1 MGMELIGG
9 RDDWARVVRANVAS
23 PIDIQRRILARRR
36 ICLYR
41 DDFEKVIEEQI
52 GIIFRDEAVRLRFY
66 RLARLAGASSF
77 LKRISD
83 EVARP
88 LYATPPTRRV
98 REAGTKTDGRNRS
111 TGPEQ
116 AKFNALTK
124 KVGLN
129 RTMDLVAR
137 LIVGCA
143 PAFIIG
149 RYIADE
155 GPTLDVATGDCVS
168 VVPDPRKP
176 TRAIA
181 IAYEQAPGR
190 WAVVDDQRSFLVTSN
205 GQISDVA
212 DHSLGR
218 IPVVEVHRRGR
229 WGSYWDTQGQDLEV
243 AALQM
248 MFIDAVILKK
258 HKSQSHIQL
267 AFAGD
272 SDGIV
277 KNQVLDEESI
287 LMINGQGN
295 LTPIDLQADPSGL
308 LKTKE
313 ALETSVAAA
322 YGLSRARLNQE
333 KDGADQPLNERT
345 AEIMSVMAEAEE
357 DVFDLLQRL
366 SQAGPPEEKI
376 ADGLEFACDYRAMSH
391 RMDPMD
397 ELAYWKE
404 LRANGL
410 RSIVDDAFAL
420 NPELADEDDAWEEIN
435 RNMADEA
442 VYIGQRRA
450 LNIADDAN
458 VAQPGQDP
466 KSNGAMGPAV
476 RDGKMS
482 RDAAAGAAK
491 DGPPPAKVAGPPKSD
506 GKREEAF
513 ARKYLK
519 K

>member
-9 RDDWARVVRANVAS
+9 SPDDWARVVRATVGT
-23 PIDIQRRILARRR
+23 PTDIQRRILARRR

-41 DDFEKVIEEQI
+41 DDFEAVIQEQL
-52 GIIFRDEAVRLRFY
+52 GIIFRDEAVRLRFF

-77 LKRISD
+77 LKRVSD

-98 REAGTKTDGRNRS
+98 RKEGTKTDARS
-111 TGPEQ
+111 REVNPEQ
-116 AKFNALTK
+116 AKYNALAK
-124 KVGLN
+124 RVQLN

-149 RYIADE
+149 RYIEDD
-155 GPTLDVATGDCVS
+155 GPSLDVATGDCVS
-168 VVPDPRKP
+168 VIPDPRKP
-176 TRAIA
+176 TRALA
-181 IAYEQAPGR
+181 IAYEQSPGR
-190 WAVVDDQRSFLVTSN
+190 WAVVDDKRSFLVNAN
-205 GQISDVA
+205 GLLAPPVE
-212 DHSLGR
+212 HSLGR

-272 SDGIV
+272 SDGVV

-345 AEIMSVMAEAEE
+345 AEIMSVMAEAE
-357 DVFDLLQRL
+357 DDTFDLLQRL
-366 SQAGPPEEKI
+366 SLAGPPEEQLPE
-376 ADGLEFACDYRAMSH
+376 GLEFACDYRAMSH
-391 RMDPMD
+391 RMEPMD

-420 NPELADEDDAWEEIN
+420 NPELDDEGDAWDEIN

-458 VAQPGQDP
+458 VAQPGQDA
-466 KSNGAMGPAV
+466 KANGAMGPAV

-482 RDAAAGAAK
+482 RDAAAGASK
-491 DGPPPAKVAGPPKSD
+491 DGPPPAAKKSD
-506 GKREEAF
+506 GAAAEAF

>member
-1 MGMELIGG
+1 MGLELIGG
-9 RDDWARVVRANVAS
+9 QDDWGRIVRANVAGPS
-23 PIDIQRRILARRR
+23 DIQRRIMARRR
-36 ICLYR
+36 VCLYR
-41 DDFEKVIEEQI
+41 DDFERVIEEQL

-66 RLARLAGASSF
+66 RLARLAGATSF

-98 REAGTKTDGRNRS
+98 RKPGSMTDKRS
-111 TGPEQ
+111 RKVEPDQ
-116 AKFNALTK
+116 AKFNALAK
-124 KVGLN
+124 RVQLN

-143 PAFIIG
+143 PAFIFG
-149 RYIADE
+149 RFIEDD

-168 VVPDPRKP
+168 VIPDPRKP

-181 IAYEQAPGR
+181 VAYEQAPGR
-190 WAVVDDQRSFLVTSN
+190 WVVVDDKRTFLYSSN
-205 GQISDVA
+205 GAMSDVQE
-212 DHSLGR
+212 HTLGR
-218 IPVVEVHRRGR
+218 MPVVEVHRRQR
-229 WGSYWDTQGQDLEV
+229 WGSYWDMQGQDLEV
-243 AALQM
+243 ATLQM
-248 MFIDAVILKK
+248 FFIDAVILKK

-267 AFAGD
+267 AFAGE

-277 KNQVLDEESI
+277 KSQVLDEESI
-287 LMINGQGN
+287 LMMNGQGN

-357 DVFDLLQRL
+357 DTFDLLQRL
-366 SQAGPPEEKI
+366 SKAGKPEEQI
-376 ADGLEFACDYRAMSH
+376 ADGLEFAVDYRAMSY

-397 ELAYWKE
+397 ELTYWKE

-420 NPELADEDDAWEEIN
+420 NPELDDEEDAWDEIG

-442 VYIGQRRA
+442 VYITQRRA

-458 VAQPGQDP
+458 VAQPGQSP
-466 KSNGAMGPAV
+466 QQNGANGPAV

-482 RDAAAGAAK
+482 KDQAAAAAK
-491 DGPPPAKVAGPPKSD
+491 DGAPPKPAAKSGGD
-506 GKREEAF
+506 VETF